1 MKKSFALIMP
11 ILMAMVCHTHSMYA
25 NTEATP
31 RNPYMEESQ
40 IRKIEIYGVSLQT
53 CYKIPTTIKN
63 LKQRTEYSSTIYNI
77 NLLEDLFEDYN
88 SCDEYLTSRDTIVPR
103 RNLCHACVKIYFSF
117 RKVTLYFRE
126 DACYYYKGQ
135 WYKPNY
141 LLYYSIFCIF
151 EKDSIVYGSILEKCE
166 EEFYN
171 NKTGKTGIE
180 NNL

>member
-1 MKKSFALIMP
+1 MKKHFALILP

-53 CYKIPTTIKN
+53 GYKIPTTIKN

-77 NLLEDLFEDYN
+77 HLLEDLFEDYN

-103 RNLCHACVKIYFSF
+103 RNSCHACVKIYFPF

-126 DACYYYKGQ
+126 DACYYYKGR

-171 NKTGKTGIE
+171 NKTGKTSKE
-180 NNL
+180 NDL